1 MKSASPKFGKS
12 SSSIGNNLLSL
23 SRICSLISS
32 QYVIDSAFVLS
43 VILLLCYAVDKSRAS
58 WNPVLEKS
66 LVELLHEHNT
76 TYHRSQNGW
85 STETWNMMV
94 SIFQQRHPH
103 VKFTK
108 SQVQDKEKDLKRD
121 YQIIK
126 ETRKQS
132 GVGWNE
138 AKCMLLA

>member
-1 MKSASPKFGKS
+1 M
-12 SSSIGNNLLSL
+12 
-23 SRICSLISS
+23 
-32 QYVIDSAFVLS
+32 
-43 VILLLCYAVDKSRAS
+43 LLCCAVDKSRAS
-58 WNPVLEKS
+58 WNPALEKS

-85 STETWNMMV
+85 TTETWNLMV
-94 SIFQQRHPH
+94 STFHERHPH

-121 YQIIK
+121 YRILK
-126 ETRKQS
+126 EARKQS

-138 AKCMLLA
+138 AKGMLQADPHLWVNLAASLGDRIKKFKRKAFPLYDSLGELYNGKCDCVSF